1 MSALYSHAT
10 GSRPVCVHCGEAY
23 GRRHT
28 HEVTLRWEEGEPEP
42 RYEGYLTVVK
52 RSAVRKFTRAVSLP
66 ALHPFKAIDIKAQP
80 NARDIEV
87 WDGKSWDGGYEPFC
101 TLRCALSYARKAYAG
116 RTAR

>member
-42 RYEGYLTVVK
+42 RYEGNLIVVK
-52 RSAVRKFTRAVSLP
+52 RGALRKRVNAMSFAVRNATVEIP
-66 ALHPFKAIDIKAQP
+66 AQP

-87 WDGKSWDGGYEPFC
+87 WDGKSWYGGYEPFC